1 MPVIKQPGFTY
12 KARLFI
18 FSILLLAGLLIV
30 FSAIALILWADK
42 MPQSLLLWIIFIVIF
57 SSTIAATT
65 SLFLAPFLESY
76 LSNIFTP
83 AGNIELVRVS
93 NHIVEPGERFRP
105 SVTVEVKSGELR
117 EDRGDVLRCNDPN
130 CGSDSIVRFGALPH
144 VEVKGTTRMGQDYTF
159 TFYENGSMI
168 APDTLGEYTSKWR
181 VWQAGHWAGP
191 NIPITFRVE
200 PPTSIVPTPNSAEL
214 SLAFSDDFNDGNA
227 VRGHVKPARE
237 GQVKPGHLR

>member
-1 MPVIKQPGFTY
+1 MPVTKQPGFTY

-30 FSAIALILWADK
+30 FCAIALILWADK
-42 MPQSLLLWIIFIVIF
+42 MPQSLLLWIIFIVIC

-76 LSNIFTP
+76 LSNIFTS
-83 AGNIELVRVS
+83 AGNIKLVSVS
-93 NHIVEPGERFRP
+93 SHIVEPGERFRP

-130 CGSDSIVRFGALPH
+130 CDSDSIVRFGALPH
-144 VEVKGTTRMGQDYTF
+144 VEVVGTTRTGQTYTF
-159 TFYENGSMI
+159 TFYENGPMI
-168 APDTLGEYTSKWR
+168 APDTLGEYTSNWR

-191 NIPITFRVE
+191 NIPITSE
-200 PPTSIVPTPNSAEL
+200 
-214 SLAFSDDFNDGNA
+214 
-227 VRGHVKPARE
+227 
-237 GQVKPGHLR
+237 